1 MPKNN
6 QIGFLVDNTMANQLS
21 YNLIKNINDYLQ
33 DSNDDLVLFF
43 ENSTT
48 SIVPPNFSL
57 MSINEIWS
65 FEGSLFA
72 TSVSTSLSIQKSFAP
87 KKKFF
92 YVWDLEWTREHGR
105 DFESTIKAFSNEDI
119 ELIARS
125 EDHAKAIEN
134 YCNVKVKHIVKDCNV
149 EQLVRISNE

>member
-1 MPKNN
+1 M
-6 QIGFLVDNTMANQLS
+6 
-21 YNLIKNINDYLQ
+21 
-33 DSNDDLVLFF
+33 
-43 ENSTT
+43 ST
-48 SIVPPNFSL
+48 
-57 MSINEIWS
+57 NEIWS

-72 TSVSTSLSIQKSFAP
+72 TSVSTSLSVQKSFAP
-87 KKKFF
+87 KNKFF

-105 DFESTIKAFSNEDI
+105 VFESTIKAFSNEDI

>member
-21 YNLIKNINDYLQ
+21 YNLIKNINDYLEN
-33 DSNDDLVLFF
+33 SSDDIVLFF

-48 SIVPPNFSL
+48 SILPPNFSL
-57 MSINEIWS
+57 MSTNEIWS

-72 TSVSTSLSIQKSFAP
+72 TSVSTSLSVQKSFAP
-87 KKKFF
+87 KNKFF

-105 DFESTIKAFSNEDI
+105 DF
-119 ELIARS
+119 
-125 EDHAKAIEN
+125 
-134 YCNVKVKHIVKDCNV
+134 
-149 EQLVRISNE
+149 

>member
-21 YNLIKNINDYLQ
+21 YNLIKNINDYLEN
-33 DSNDDLVLFF
+33 SSDDIVLFF

-48 SIVPPNFSL
+48 SILPPNFSL
-57 MSINEIWS
+57 MSTNEIWS

-72 TSVSTSLSIQKSFAP
+72 TSVSTSLSVQKSFAP
-87 KKKFF
+87 KNKFF

>member
-21 YNLIKNINDYLQ
+21 YNLIKNLNGYLEN
-33 DSNDDLVLFF
+33 SSDDIVLFF

-48 SIVPPNFSL
+48 SILPPNFSL
-57 MSINEIWS
+57 MSTNEIWS

-72 TSVSTSLSIQKSFAP
+72 TSVSTSLSVQKSFAP
-87 KKKFF
+87 KNKFF

-105 DFESTIKAFSNEDI
+105 DFESTIKAFSNEDM
-119 ELIARS
+119 ELTARS